1 MNSQK
6 RIKSLIELG
15 NYLTETPLTEIVYR
29 ANAKNNWFTTTNVEK
44 SLQTIATEFLNET
57 KLSTWLSSYDLSKT
71 TSQKIGVVMAGNI
84 PAVGFHDALCVLV
97 AGHRLMA
104 KLSTDDAV
112 LMSFLFKK
120 LIEIEPQWAE
130 YIQTV
135 ERLNDADAVIATG
148 SDNTAR
154 YFDYYFAK
162 KPHIIRR
169 NRTSVGIINGQE
181 SSQELAQLGN
191 DVLQYF
197 GLGCRNVSKIY
208 VPVGYEFSTFYE
220 SIESLSGIYC
230 HHHKYF
236 NNYEY
241 NRSVLLVNREPHFD
255 NGFLMLR
262 PSPTLVSPISV
273 LFYEEYQS
281 AAHLDTLI
289 NSQADKIQCVVSQ
302 RGWCANSLPFGQA
315 QSPALTDYAD
325 GVDTMKFLID
335 VL

>member
-15 NYLTETPLTEIVYR
+15 NYLTETPLTEIAHR
-29 ANAKNNWFTTTNVEK
+29 ANAKNNWFTTINVEK

-97 AGHRLMA
+97 AGHKLMA

-112 LMSFLFKK
+112 LMSFLFQK
-120 LIEIEPQWAE
+120 LIEIEPDWAE
-130 YIQTV
+130 YIKTV

-169 NRTSVGIINGQE
+169 NRTSIGIINGQE
-181 SSQELAQLGN
+181 SSEELAQLGN

-220 SIESLSGIYC
+220 SIESLSDIYC

-241 NRSVLLVNREPHFD
+241 NRSVLLVNREVHFD

-262 PSPTLVSPISV
+262 PSQTLVSPISV

-281 AAHLDTLI
+281 QAHLDTLI

-302 RGWCANSLPFGQA
+302 RGWYANSLPFGQA
-315 QSPALTDYAD
+315 QSPTLTDYAD